1 MEERALEGQ
10 SWLTWGTQEAEGWTG
25 PAEVKET
32 RETKEGI
39 LVRALGSK
47 TYPHKPQVFP
57 GAHVR
62 QPEGLTLRRTAGLSE
77 PRTACLSGELPADS
91 TSDWFWLGP
100 GHSPDT

>member
-39 LVRALGSK
+39 LVRALGSM

-57 GAHVR
+57 GAHVW
-62 QPEGLTLRRTAGLSE
+62 QPMGLTLR
-77 PRTACLSGELPADS
+77 RTACLSGELPADS